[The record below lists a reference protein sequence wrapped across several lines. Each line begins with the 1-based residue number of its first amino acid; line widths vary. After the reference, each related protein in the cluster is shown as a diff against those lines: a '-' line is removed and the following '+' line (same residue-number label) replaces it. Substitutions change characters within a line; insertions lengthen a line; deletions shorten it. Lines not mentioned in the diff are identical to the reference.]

1 MQKCL
6 KESETRLDDT
16 EQEKR
21 LNQLVFHGVDQS
33 GGLPIS
39 ECVLN
44 VITDKMQI
52 SDFSS
57 TTIVSVYKFLA
68 NFTDSDTIVNAKK
81 RPASVLFAFKSAE
94 TARKVFACKSKLARS
109 EIFVTEYLTS
119 KKNQILD
126 LAKSELRNKN
136 FWSNNRTIFGKDS
149 AG

>member
-1 MQKCL
+1 
-6 KESETRLDDT
+6 
-16 EQEKR
+16 
-21 LNQLVFHGVDQS
+21 
-33 GGLPIS
+33 
-39 ECVLN
+39 
-44 VITDKMQI
+44 MQI

-119 KKNQILD
+119 KKKQILD